1 MACLCAAPTTLR
13 HAGRAVKAPEGMQ
26 FEMRADD
33 PALRQFKEM
42 AHRRGLDQEAFSET
56 LGIYFPTKI
65 AELAEVNAARQREMG
80 KLGAAGPQ
88 RLYAL
93 ETWFKA
99 KIGDKSNILISTL
112 KEYPIAST
120 VEALE
125 SVVRLFSSQGGGSFS
140 QSHRAAEEDTGKI
153 PGYDQMSFAQKRAA
167 QMSQKFG
174 R

>member
-1 MACLCAAPTTLR
+1 MLR
-13 HAGRAVKAPEGMQ
+13 ASARWASSGQ
-26 FEMRADD
+26 
-33 PALRQFKEM
+33 PA
-42 AHRRGLDQEAFSET
+42 
-56 LGIYFPTKI
+56 
-65 AELAEVNAARQREMG
+65 
-80 KLGAAGPQ
+80 PQ

-112 KEYPIAST
+112 KEYPIVST